1 MISDGVGGNALAT
14 NTFSIDAVN
23 DKPIRTAGNVSTL
36 YLQEDQEIASMGL
49 DGLTYSV
56 GGGSDEADAQT
67 LSYTI
72 TALPDAAIGS
82 VFLADG
88 TTSVTEQQTLTLEQL
103 QGLKFL
109 PALNAAGQV
118 SFSFSVADSG
128 SSDGDGNII
137 NAAESITETVNIN
150 ILGFNDAPI
159 LPVDAITLTDGTE
172 DTAYNFTAA
181 DLLAGV
187 TDPDISPAGVKDVDN
202 LQVTGLTATNGTI
215 TFNSNTDFTFT
226 PDANFN
232 GIANFN
238 YSISDGT
245 ATVSNSVALNIVAVN
260 DAPDATFDV
269 AQITTEGNNALT
281 GTLTSTD
288 IDTRDQA
295 GDTAS
300 YSLLSASIA
309 DSDGNAIT
317 DPTTNEPV
325 AVQGL
330 TINADGSWSF
340 DPADPAYNALAEGE
354 VQTITVNYQVE
365 DAAGLSDSSSFL
377 ITLTGTNDA
386 PVATFSTA
394 QNATEDAA
402 AITGQLTSTD
412 PDLKDTVSYR
422 LLGTDIPGLTI
433 NTNGAWSFD
442 PADAAYQGL
451 AAGDTQD
458 ITVNYSVADNNGA
471 TNSSSFVITLTGTN
485 DIPVVD
491 TNAISNL
498 PGRC

>member
-1 MISDGVGGNALAT
+1 MITPSLDGNTYTFKPNADVNGTITLNYVISDGVGGNALAT

-23 DKPIRTAGNVSTL
+23 DKPVRTAGNVSTL
-36 YLQEDQEIASMGL
+36 YLQEDQKITSMGL

-88 TTSVTEQQTLTLEQL
+88 TTTVTEQQTLTLEQL
-103 QGLKFL
+103 QGLQFL
-109 PALNAAGQV
+109 PALNAHGQV
-118 SFSFSVADSG
+118 SFTFSVADSG

-137 NAAESITETVNIN
+137 NAAESITETVNIE
-150 ILGFNDAPI
+150 ILGFNDVPV

-172 DTAYNFTAA
+172 DTAYNFSAA

-187 TDPDISPAGVKDVDN
+187 LDPDITYAEDGSVSSRDVDN
-202 LQVTGLTATNGTI
+202 LQVIGLTASNGSI
-215 TFNSNTDFTFT
+215 TGDNATGYTFS
-226 PDANFN
+226 PDENFN

-238 YSISDGT
+238 YSIIDGNGGS
-245 ATVSNSVALNIVAVN
+245 VSNTIALNIVAVN

-330 TINADGSWSF
+330 TISADGSWSF
-340 DPADPAYNALAEGE
+340 NPADPAYNALAEGE

-394 QNATEDAA
+394 QTATEDAA
-402 AITGQLTSTD
+402 PSPVSSPQPMPTPKTPSPTASLVLTS
-412 PDLKDTVSYR
+412 
-422 LLGTDIPGLTI
+422 
-433 NTNGAWSFD
+433 
-442 PADAAYQGL
+442 L
-451 AAGDTQD
+451 A
-458 ITVNYSVADNNGA
+458 
-471 TNSSSFVITLTGTN
+471 
-485 DIPVVD
+485 
-491 TNAISNL
+491 
-498 PGRC
+498 

>member
-1 MISDGVGGNALAT
+1 MLIATPQPANNKRSISLISLATDAAGNSAGSFTLNQAGTAWTFTPTEHFNGTVNLSYNVTDGTASTAATNTFELASVNDAPDTGVKASLANGTEDLEYTINAADLLAGYTDADIDNDAGSTQSLAILGLSAEEGGVITDNQDGTYTFKPNPDINGTITLKYVISDGVGGNALAT

-88 TTSVTEQQTLTLEQL
+88 TTTVTEQQTLTLEQL

-159 LPVDAITLTDGTE
+159 LPVDAITLADGTE

-187 TDPDISPAGVKDVDN
+187 TDPDISPMASKMSTTFKS
-202 LQVTGLTATNGTI
+202 QASPPPTAPSPLTPIPT
-215 TFNSNTDFTFT
+215 S
-226 PDANFN
+226 P
-232 GIANFN
+232 
-238 YSISDGT
+238 
-245 ATVSNSVALNIVAVN
+245 L
-260 DAPDATFDV
+260 PPMP
-269 AQITTEGNNALT
+269 
-281 GTLTSTD
+281 TST
-288 IDTRDQA
+288 
-295 GDTAS
+295 AS
-300 YSLLSASIA
+300 
-309 DSDGNAIT
+309 
-317 DPTTNEPV
+317 P
-325 AVQGL
+325 
-330 TINADGSWSF
+330 
-340 DPADPAYNALAEGE
+340 
-354 VQTITVNYQVE
+354 
-365 DAAGLSDSSSFL
+365 
-377 ITLTGTNDA
+377 
-386 PVATFSTA
+386 
-394 QNATEDAA
+394 
-402 AITGQLTSTD
+402 TSTT
-412 PDLKDTVSYR
+412 PSAMALPPSPTPLHSTS
-422 LLGTDIPGLTI
+422 LPLT
-433 NTNGAWSFD
+433 T
-442 PADAAYQGL
+442 P
-451 AAGDTQD
+451 
-458 ITVNYSVADNNGA
+458 
-471 TNSSSFVITLTGTN
+471 LT
-485 DIPVVD
+485 PPSRRC
-491 TNAISNL
+491 SNHH
-498 PGRC
+498 RRQQRN